1 MFGDLLTL
9 NGLTAGV
16 YVVTTE
22 TGSVYT
28 VDLDRMLVTRH
39 REEPDEYHELRR
51 DEQAV
56 SLLKL
61 VDCRLGFDMRLL
73 IDLKV
78 EGVLHTTRATTPVLT
93 IDRRDGGEI
102 FQ

>member
-22 TGSVYT
+22 TGSVYM
-28 VDLDRMLVTRH
+28 VDLDQKLVTRH
-39 REEPDEYHELRR
+39 RDQPDEYHELRR
-51 DEQAV
+51 DEQPV
-56 SLLKL
+56 TLLKL
-61 VDCRLGFDMRLL
+61 IDCRLGYDMRLL

-78 EGVLHTTRATTPVLT
+78 DGVLHTTRATTPVL
-93 IDRRDGGEI
+93 R
-102 FQ
+102 